1 MSINVNVG
9 NIIPSNV
16 VEVGNE
22 ISADQLAAITAA
34 NSPSAINP
42 FATAS
47 HIHTIANISGLQT
60 ALDSKVEGDHTHAIS
75 SITNLQNTL
84 DSKAGVGHNH
94 GIGEVTGLPAALEA
108 KASVTHTHVIGDVT
122 GLQTALDGKAST
134 SHLHTGVYAPATH
147 SHAIADTTGL
157 QTALDGKASTTHTHT
172 GYALLTGA
180 TFSGEIEAPQIGN
193 VLNTDLVIDSYNDT
207 GAGTHYYHKFTPFD
221 GKFVLA
227 PNGGGLVYPDATIQ
241 STASYSKAQ
250 SDAQIATVGT
260 WVDTKADWGHTHTIA
275 DVTGLQTALNSKLTV
290 PQTWIEGVDMARL
303 FTIENGVLT
312 WDGSTTISNPL
323 TGTNAGNFVFNKK
336 LALLP
341 PTATDAGINIGTI
354 NSTGNLTNS
363 VAGDVWIGTWQMA
376 YKTANGTLIY
386 GAATNATN
394 VFGSPQIID
403 TTHNSTPAL
412 RVTQK
417 GTGNA
422 LIIEDSTTPDTSSLV
437 VDSAGRVSIN
447 SNPASPINTYSD
459 FWVQGR
465 AENQYVGYMFTGGT
479 GHGLYIQIAD
489 SSKNALTTTGG
500 VARFYDGIAF
510 GTNTAKIQNISAP
523 VVATGTY
530 NQEIQITIN
539 GANYRIPCR
548 QV

>member
-9 NIIPSNV
+9 NLIPADV
-16 VEVGNE
+16 VEVGQE
-22 ISADQLAAITAA
+22 ISADQLAAITSAS
-34 NSPSAINP
+34 SPSAVNP
-42 FATAS
+42 FTTAS
-47 HIHTIANISGLQT
+47 HGHAISAITGLQT
-60 ALDSKVEGDHTHAIS
+60 ALDG
-75 SITNLQNTL
+75 
-84 DSKAGVGHNH
+84 
-94 GIGEVTGLPAALEA
+94 
-108 KASVTHTHVIGDVT
+108 KASATHTHIQSDITGLQASLDAKTPYGHSHSVADITSLQTELDGKALLTHSHVVSDIT

-180 TFSGEIEAPQIGN
+180 TFSGEIETPSIGN
-193 VLNTDLVIDSYNDT
+193 LLNADLVIDSYNDT

-221 GKFVLA
+221 GRFVLA
-227 PNGGGLVYPDATIQ
+227 PNGGGLVFPDTTIQ

-250 SDAQIATVGT
+250 SDAHLTTVAG
-260 WVDTKADWGHTHTIA
+260 WVNTKADWGHTHAIA
-275 DVTGLQTALNSKLTV
+275 DVTGLQTALDSK
-290 PQTWIEGVDMARL
+290 MAATQSWLEFDIGRT
-303 FTIENGVLT
+303 FTITNGVLS
-312 WDGSTTISNPL
+312 WDNGSSTLSHPMSGN
-323 TGTNAGNFVFNKK
+323 NAGNFVFNKK

-354 NSTGNLTNS
+354 NSTANLTNS

-376 YKTANGTLIY
+376 YKTANGTLVY
-386 GAATNATN
+386 SAATNASN
-394 VFGSPQIID
+394 VFGAPQIID

-417 GTGNA
+417 GTANS
-422 LIIEDSTTPDTSSLV
+422 LVIEDSTTPDTSSLV